1 MFIVLKKSRL
11 ILILSFIILFAL
23 ITCFYYS
30 PYNPVVNADDNN
42 EEVTQKIEEIFK
54 IRNVAIL
61 SNDEKSISSI
71 YDRKTKYGQWA
82 YEHEI
87 RKLKYVKNWS
97 EKQGVK
103 FIGINPTVVIRSIKG
118 GNNSYS
124 INLMC
129 STEYSYI
136 YENETPVDE
145 TSAENSLTKVNSFR
159 IGTSHSIRVTNRDG
173 NWFITKEWYTD
184 PFADSLNLEKIK
196 TVDIKQYILS
206 QTARDFSTLNNRRL
220 SSVVYADKYCG
231 TASDGQNGYKYNKKY
246 GDFNPQ
252 GGDCANFASQI
263 LHEGGKFRKNGTWN
277 FEGGGGTKAW
287 LNAQGFKNY
296 MVGSGRASVIAS
308 GNYNKVYKASYKLLP
323 GDFVAYEKK
332 GRITHISVVTGADSK
347 GYALVN
353 CHNTDRYRV
362 PWDLGWSDKSIKFHL
377 VRVHY

>member
-1 MFIVLKKSRL
+1 MFIVIKKSKL
-11 ILILSFIILFAL
+11 ILILSFIILFAFAA
-23 ITCFYYS
+23 CVYYS
-30 PYNPVVNADDNN
+30 PYNPVVNADNNN

-54 IRNVAIL
+54 IRNFAIL
-61 SNDEKSISSI
+61 SNDEKSISNI

-87 RKLKYVKNWS
+87 KKLKYVKNWS

-103 FIGINPTVVIRSIKG
+103 FIGINPKVVIRSIKG
-118 GNNSYS
+118 GNDSYS

-136 YENETPVDE
+136 YENETILE
-145 TSAENSLTKVNSFR
+145 GAEEAGLSKVNNFR
-159 IGTSHSIRVTNRDG
+159 IGTSHSIRLTNKNG
-173 NWFITKEWYTD
+173 TWFITKEWYTD
-184 PFADSLNLEKIK
+184 PFADSLNLDNIK
-196 TVDIKQYILS
+196 AVDIKQYILS
-206 QTARDFSTLNNRRL
+206 QTARDFTNLDKRRV
-220 SSVVYADKYCG
+220 SAVEYADKYCG

-263 LHEGGKFRKNGTWN
+263 LHEGGKFRKTGAWN
-277 FEGGGGTKAW
+277 FSRGAGTKAW
-287 LNAQGFKNY
+287 LNAQGFKDY

-308 GNYNKVYKASYKLLP
+308 GNYNKVYKASYKLQP

-332 GRITHISVVTGADSK
+332 GRITHISVVTGADTK

-377 VRVHY
+377 VRVHF